1 VASIRERV
9 SSRGERSY
17 AVLFR
22 HGKRQASRTFDS
34 PKDAERFRSLIDAL
48 GPERALLVAQEQAP
62 AGGLTLDQIAEQW
75 LDAKAGDVTPHTLT
89 GYRRDYE
96 NWISPHLGHRE
107 AALVTEAD
115 IQQLVDHMKTRLSA
129 KSVADRHA
137 IIHQIYRWAGASSRT
152 AKTGITHNPC
162 KETDL
167 PRRQKSN
174 PKGLRLPELYALL
187 AAAERID
194 PDAADLIAF
203 MASTGWRFSEAVALT
218 AGAVEDDGRN
228 VYVTMEQVLRRQVGI
243 VSGGKSHA
251 AMRRLRVLGPGVAV
265 VRRLVVGKAPNE
277 LLFTFADGRPG
288 VNKRHAWNKN
298 ALRDIRWPRI
308 VEAAGLAGRAPTPH
322 WLRHT
327 HVAVCHAAGLSLA
340 EIQRR
345 LGHEDIQTTINIYGR
360 MIEDM
365 DDAAADRLDA
375 LLSGAAPQIIA
386 GSVSTDYRSGIS
398 S

>member
-1 VASIRERV
+1 MASIRERV
-9 SSRGERSY
+9 SSRGETSHV
-17 AVLFR
+17 VLFR
-22 HGKRQASRTFDS
+22 HGKRQTSKTFDDRRS
-34 PKDAERFRSLIDAL
+34 AEQFKALVDAL
-48 GPERALLVAQEQAP
+48 GPERAIRAASDDS
-62 AGGLTLDQIAEQW
+62 AGESLTLDQIAELW
-75 LDAKAGDVTPHTLT
+75 LEAKAGEVTPHTLT
-89 GYRRDYE
+89 GYRRDYD

-107 AALVTEAD
+107 AAMVTEAD
-115 IQQLVDHMKTRLSA
+115 VQELVDHMKARLSP

-137 IIHQIYRWAGASSRT
+137 ILHQVYRWAGARSR
-152 AKTGITHNPC
+152 AGKTGITHNPC
-162 KETDL
+162 KETEL
-167 PRRQKSN
+167 PRRTKSA

-187 AAAERID
+187 DAANRLE

-228 VYVTMEQVLRRQVGI
+228 VYVTMEQVLRRQVGF
-243 VSGGKSHA
+243 VSGGKSQA
-251 AMRRLRVLGPGVAV
+251 AMRRLRVLGPGVPV
-265 VRRLVVGKAPNE
+265 LRRLVVGKAPDD

-288 VNKRHAWNKN
+288 VKKRHTWNKN
-298 ALRDIRWPRI
+298 ALRDVRWPRI
-308 VEAAGLAGRAPTPH
+308 IEAAGLTNRKPTPH

-375 LLSGAAPQIIA
+375 LLSGSVGPNVVVGDM
-386 GSVSTDYRSGIS
+386 GSGELD
-398 S
+398 